1 MFLTADELRELTGY
15 QTAAAQI
22 RWLTANGIRHWIAK
36 TGRPVVPKSAID
48 GRATDDQHGGFQLG
62 KVA

>member
-15 QTAAAQI
+15 KVAAAQI
-22 RWLTANGIRHWIAK
+22 RWLTRNGVRHWIAA
-36 TGRPVVPKSAID
+36 TGRPVVPRSAID
-48 GRATDDQHGGFQLG
+48 GSAKQANDGGFQLG